1 MKTGLSAFASKRS
14 PSILANDGKTMRS
27 SLLPNH
33 ILERMA
39 PADRMALGRA
49 AMIAAEPTA
58 KYAQRRE
65 RKEQTLFSA
74 WLQLRGIP
82 FVRCRTDKRSTI
94 KVGFPDLTV
103 LWDGRAACIE
113 FRAPCGR
120 LSDEQKAMSAD
131 LARAHIP
138 LFLAYSCFEGIEM
151 VYGRFGNGA
160 RL

>member
-1 MKTGLSAFASKRS
+1 
-14 PSILANDGKTMRS
+14 MRS

-33 ILERMA
+33 ILEKRMA
-39 PADRMALGRA
+39 PADWMALGRA
-49 AMIAAEPTA
+49 AMTAAEATA
-58 KYAQRRE
+58 KYAQRLE

-94 KVGFPDLTV
+94 KVGYPDLTV
-103 LWDGRAACIE
+103 LWDGRAVCIE
-113 FRAPCGR
+113 FKAPCGR

-138 LFLAYSCFEGIEM
+138 LFLAYSCVEGIET
-151 VYGRFGNGA
+151 VCGRFGNEAG
-160 RL
+160 L